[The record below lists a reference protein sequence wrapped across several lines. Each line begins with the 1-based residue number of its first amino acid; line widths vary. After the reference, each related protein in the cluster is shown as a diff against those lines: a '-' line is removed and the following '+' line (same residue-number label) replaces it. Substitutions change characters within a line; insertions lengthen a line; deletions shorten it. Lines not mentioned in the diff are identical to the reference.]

1 MKKVLSLVLIM
12 MMSISFV
19 ACGSKEGTEVE
30 KSPTEKAYEIS
41 KEAYDN
47 VKKAYEISDAMGSDI
62 YEAWRLG
69 IYSDD
74 EILDEGVKFLADKLS
89 LSEDEII
96 EGIIY
101 TCLDLD
107 GKISYEDAED
117 EDKKTYRDNA
127 DLTFMLFEDDLF
139 SYCTMVVRNAYIA
152 NGKVDEAQSALNEAK
167 GNMKE
172 LSASYS
178 DYEHYPNLKEYYTT
192 TSAYFD
198 FCQNPDGSFEQI
210 KDTLND
216 YRNEARDLNN
226 DLDYIF
232 ED

>member
-12 MMSISFV
+12 VMSISFV
-19 ACGSKEGTEVE
+19 ACGSKEG
-30 KSPTEKAYEIS
+30 AYEIS

-62 YEAWRLG
+62 YEAWSLG
-69 IYSDD
+69 IYSKD
-74 EILDEGVKFLADKLS
+74 EVREDGAKFLAKKMNLT
-89 LSEDEII
+89 EDEIE
-96 EGIIY
+96 EGILYCIL
-101 TCLDLD
+101 TID
-107 GKISYEDAED
+107 D
-117 EDKKTYRDNA
+117 EDGYLNASADERAQAKKTAKRYFSSIFGLYEEDN
-127 DLTFMLFEDDLF
+127 LF
-139 SYCTMVVRNAYIA
+139 SACVFAVVGAYKA

-167 GNMKE
+167 GKMKE